1 MMSLSSK
8 CTWRVVVFR
17 SFVRFSKFH
26 SRVVVISTCNFF
38 KVHLARGSCSFMGS
52 LFKVP
57 LARASDPHMSLF
69 SKCTSRVVVVRF
81 SKFHSRVVV
90 IRQVT
95 LVCFRLYQFGL
106 NSLTLGCLMLGYVG
120 LCFVGQ
126 GGSSC
131 VGFRY
136 VALVCVRLCQVWLDS
151 FLEGCLRMRQ
161 VVSSQVRLGGF
172 RISCVVLCL
181 VIFRL
186 VGFVDFGFAFQS
198 STRAWQ

>member
-1 MMSLSSK
+1 MTYFKVHLARVSCSFMGSLFKDSLACGSDPYMMSLSSK

-81 SKFHSRVVV
+81 SKFHSRVVE
-90 IRQVT
+90 IR
-95 LVCFRLYQFGL
+95 
-106 NSLTLGCLMLGYVG
+106 
-120 LCFVGQ
+120 
-126 GGSSC
+126 
-131 VGFRY
+131 
-136 VALVCVRLCQVWLDS
+136 
-151 FLEGCLRMRQ
+151 
-161 VVSSQVRLGGF
+161 
-172 RISCVVLCL
+172 
-181 VIFRL
+181 
-186 VGFVDFGFAFQS
+186 
-198 STRAWQ
+198 